1 MFTTDAQTAETV
13 SFDTV
18 KRYITQHETENGRLS
33 KLLRYYR
40 GEHDI
45 LKRKKEDATAPNS
58 RLVCN
63 HAKEIADTAV
73 GYFVGNPITYNGDG
87 ADVLREWFAA
97 ADIDSVDMA
106 LAKNMGIYGRGYE
119 LICMS
124 DEESPTPKS
133 YSVDPRGAFVV
144 YDDTVEHRPL
154 FGVYYFPT
162 FDPDGHPKGFKITLY
177 TKTEEVHYETAS
189 GLESAAE
196 TRRIPNRFGL
206 VPLVEYE
213 NNEEQQGDFEQ
224 VISLIDAYNLLMSD
238 RVNDKEQFVDAILL
252 LINSMLGDT
261 DEEITEA
268 RERLLRNKM
277 LELPSESDA
286 RYLTRTFDESGVEI
300 LKKALEQDIH
310 KFANVPCLSDENF
323 AGNSS
328 GVAMEYKL
336 LGIEMITKIKERCF
350 KRGLKRRAELYSV
363 IAGLKGRPVTGTL
376 EPVFTRGL
384 PKNLTEIATI
394 VSQLQGM
401 VPEEMLLA
409 LLPFV
414 KDPKAALALL
424 KEEKEEK
431 LQQSFAAFGAQPN
444 EPPEDDVHAE

>member
-1 MFTTDAQTAETV
+1 MFTMDAQAAEAV
-13 SFDTV
+13 SYDTV
-18 KRYITQHETENGRLS
+18 KRYIMRHERTNGRLT
-33 KLLRYYR
+33 KLLRYYC
-40 GEHDI
+40 GEHAI
-45 LKRKKEDATAPNS
+45 LTRQKEDSTAPNS

-63 HAKEIADTAV
+63 HAKEIADTAA
-73 GYFVGNPITYNGDG
+73 GYFVGNPITYNAAG
-87 ADVLREWFAA
+87 ANVLQEWFSA

-106 LAKNMGIYGRGYE
+106 LAKSMGIYGRGYE
-119 LICMS
+119 LVCMS
-124 DEESPTPKS
+124 DADSPTPKS
-133 YSVDPRGAFVV
+133 YSIDPRNAFVV

-268 RERLLRNKM
+268 RERLLRDKM
-277 LELPSESDA
+277 LELPSDSDA

-350 KRGLKRRAELYSV
+350 KRGLKKRVELYSA
-363 IAGLKGRPVTGTL
+363 IAGLKGRPATVEI

-384 PKNLTEIATI
+384 PKNLTEISAV

-401 VPEEMLLA
+401 VPDEILLA

-414 KDPKAALALL
+414 KDPKAALELL
-424 KEEKEEK
+424 KEEQAEK
-431 LQQSFAAFGAQPN
+431 MRQSLAAFGTQPN
-444 EPPEDDVHAE
+444 SRPEDEDDAE